1 MQALCQ
7 FDTLDEGFL
16 SQLDEFLADEN
27 PPPAVQRYACD
38 LFRDA
43 CTNRTAI
50 DEHIQSAGS
59 HWDIG
64 RMTTVDRNI
73 LRTAVCELLHRT
85 DVPAKVVIN
94 EAIEIAKEF
103 GAVESPAFVN
113 GVLDA
118 IKEKSKSQNAE
129 KSKKQDGGAFGQI
142 C

>member
-7 FDTLDEGFL
+7 FDSLGEDFL

-27 PPPAVQRYACD
+27 PPSAVQRYARN

-43 CTNRTAI
+43 HTNRTAI
-50 DEHIQSAGS
+50 DEHIQSAAS

-64 RMTTVDRNI
+64 RMATVDRNI
-73 LRTAVCELLHRT
+73 LRTAACELLHRT

-94 EAIEIAKEF
+94 EAVEIAKEF

-113 GVLDA
+113 GGLDA
-118 IKEKSKSQNAE
+118 IKGRE
-129 KSKKQDGGAFGQI
+129 
-142 C
+142 

>member
-7 FDTLDEGFL
+7 FDTLGEDFL
-16 SQLDEFLADEN
+16 SQLEEFLADEA
-27 PPPAVQRYACD
+27 PPSAVQRYARN

-43 CTNRTAI
+43 QTNKAAI

-73 LRTAVCELLHRT
+73 LRTAVCELLHRP

-94 EAIEIAKEF
+94 EAVEIAKEF
-103 GAVESPAFVN
+103 GAVESPAFIN

-118 IKEKSKSQNAE
+118 INKKE
-129 KSKKQDGGAFGQI
+129 
-142 C
+142 

>member
-7 FDTLDEGFL
+7 FDSLGEDFL

-27 PPPAVQRYACD
+27 PPSAVQRYARN

-43 CTNRTAI
+43 HTNRTAI
-50 DEHIQSAGS
+50 DEHIQSAAS

-64 RMTTVDRNI
+64 RMATVDRNI
-73 LRTAVCELLHRT
+73 LRTAACELLHRT

-94 EAIEIAKEF
+94 EAVEIAKEF

-118 IKEKSKSQNAE
+118 IKERE
-129 KSKKQDGGAFGQI
+129 
-142 C
+142 

>member
-7 FDTLDEGFL
+7 FDSLGEDFL

-27 PPPAVQRYACD
+27 PPSAVQRYARN

-43 CTNRTAI
+43 HTNRTAI
-50 DEHIQSAGS
+50 DEHIQSAAS

-64 RMTTVDRNI
+64 RMATVDRNI
-73 LRTAVCELLHRT
+73 LRTAACELLHRT

-94 EAIEIAKEF
+94 EAVEIAKEF

-118 IKEKSKSQNAE
+118 IKGRE
-129 KSKKQDGGAFGQI
+129 
-142 C
+142 

>member
-7 FDTLDEGFL
+7 FDSLGEDFL

-27 PPPAVQRYACD
+27 PPSAVQRYARN
-38 LFRDA
+38 LFREA
-43 CTNRTAI
+43 HTNRTAI
-50 DEHIQSAGS
+50 DEHIQSAAS

-73 LRTAVCELLHRT
+73 LRTTACELLHRT

-94 EAIEIAKEF
+94 EAVEIAKEF

-118 IKEKSKSQNAE
+118 IKGRE
-129 KSKKQDGGAFGQI
+129 
-142 C
+142 

>member
-7 FDTLDEGFL
+7 FDSLGEDFL

-27 PPPAVQRYACD
+27 PPSAVQRYARN

-43 CTNRTAI
+43 HTNRTAI
-50 DEHIQSAGS
+50 DEHIQSSAS

-64 RMTTVDRNI
+64 RMATVDRNI
-73 LRTAVCELLHRT
+73 LRTSVCELLHRT

-94 EAIEIAKEF
+94 EAVEIAKEF

-118 IKEKSKSQNAE
+118 IKERE
-129 KSKKQDGGAFGQI
+129 
-142 C
+142 